1 MSDCLMRK
9 RWERTLAVTTACYGI
24 LICREPHMSGTAP
37 RAAHQAPEG
46 TAFEGSLTIRKLIFR
61 NDALDLV
68 RPDAVPEPSIRLDG
82 HALNDGVDLWCLNLD
97 APLRPLPAMT
107 DGFVD
112 LINMCHFS
120 IPLGSLSY
128 ERTRRAIHPAHPQR
142 GFDTVRDATDATN
155 LYDVFPDGALAR
167 SPV

>member
-1 MSDCLMRK
+1 
-9 RWERTLAVTTACYGI
+9 
-24 LICREPHMSGTAP
+24 MSGTAP
-37 RAAHQAPEG
+37 RAAHQSPGG

-97 APLRPLPAMT
+97 APLRPLPAMK